1 MKNKKYSGR
10 SAAPRK
16 ADKSFKSVI
25 RQTTRVR
32 SGASSQRTYTTH
44 NSTTGPSGI
53 IRSKKK
59 Y

>member
-1 MKNKKYSGR
+1 MKKKKYSGR
-10 SAAPRK
+10 STAPRK

-32 SGASSQRTYTTH
+32 SGASSQRTYTTL
-44 NSTTGPSGI
+44 NSATGPSGTT
-53 IRSKKK
+53 RSKKK